1 MNIDKEIE
9 KIIEYQNSLLPLQ
22 KRKVSQTFESVI
34 IEIKKSYK
42 RTLIFQG

>member
-22 KRKVSQTFESVI
+22 KRKVSQVI

-42 RTLIFQG
+42 KTLIFQG